1 MPLPTAPTTVLGV
14 CTWSP
19 SGALAEAE
27 AIGQTVRT
35 RKGATVQLSVAT
47 ILQESAVRHP
57 DRIAVVDGDV
67 RITYRDLWQDALRLA
82 ARLRAEG
89 VRTGD
94 RVALLLPNSADFPRA
109 YYAVLAA
116 GATVVPVHALLVAA
130 EVAYVLRHSG
140 CRAVVTADPLTSV
153 AEAAADHAGVRVLSV
168 DCDGQALDAA
178 EPRDPDDTA
187 VILYT
192 SGTTGSPKGA
202 LLTHANLVLNATVCA
217 QDLFA
222 LTPDDIV
229 LGCLPLFHSFGQ
241 SCAMNAAL
249 RAGATLVLAARF
261 TGPGALALMAR
272 EAVTVFMGVP
282 TMYHALAEASVPG
295 GPRPVG
301 LRLAVSGGA
310 ALPVALLE
318 RFEAAFDAVI
328 LEGYGLTE
336 TSPAATFNR
345 PAGRK
350 PGTVGRPIRGVE
362 AAVAD
367 ARIEDR
373 VVALADGE
381 IGEVVLRGHNV
392 FAGYLDDPAATAAVL
407 VDGWFRTG
415 DLGVKDPDGFLTIVD
430 RKKDLIIRGGFNVY
444 PRDVEETLARHPGI
458 AQVSVVGLP
467 DEAMGEEI
475 CAAVV
480 PHPGAQLRPD
490 DLVAWARERLG
501 RHKSPR
507 IVRVVGSL
515 PLGPS
520 GKVLKRE
527 LRETCA

>member
-1 MPLPTAPTTVLGV
+1 MPLPTPPTAVLGV
-14 CTWSP
+14 CTWPP
-19 SGALAEAE
+19 SRALAEAE
-27 AIGQTVRT
+27 ATGQPVRT
-35 RKGATVQLSVAT
+35 REGAKVQLSVAT
-47 ILQESAVRHP
+47 ILQESAARHP

-67 RITYRDLWQDALRLA
+67 RVTYRDLWRDALRLA
-82 ARLRAEG
+82 ARLRADG

-94 RVALLLPNSADFPRA
+94 RIALLLPNSADFPRA

-116 GATVVPVHALLVAA
+116 GATVVPVHGLLVAE

-140 CRAVVTADPLTSV
+140 CRTVLAAGKLTAV
-153 AEAAADHAGVRVLSV
+153 AEAAAADTEVRVLAV
-168 DCDGQALDAA
+168 DYGGRALDGP

-187 VILYT
+187 VVLYT
-192 SGTTGSPKGA
+192 SGTTGRPKGA
-202 LLTHANLVLNATVCA
+202 LLTHANLVRNATVCA
-217 QDLFA
+217 RDLFA
-222 LTPDDIV
+222 LTPDDVV

-249 RAGATLVLAARF
+249 GAGASLVLTSRF
-261 TGPGALALMAR
+261 TGPDALALMAR

-282 TMYHALAEASVPG
+282 TMYHALAEAAG
-295 GPRPVG
+295 ADRPRPAG

-318 RFEAAFDAVI
+318 RFEDAFGTVI

-345 PAGRK
+345 PGERR
-350 PGTVGRPIRGVE
+350 PGTVGRPIPGVE

-367 ARIEDR
+367 PRIEDR
-373 VVALADGE
+373 VVPLPDGE
-381 IGEVVLRGHNV
+381 RGEVVLRGHNV
-392 FAGYLDDPAATAAVL
+392 FAGYLDNPGATAEAL

-415 DLGVKDPDGFLTIVD
+415 DLGVRDQDGFLTIVD

-444 PRDVEETLARHPGI
+444 PREVEETLARHPGI

-467 DEAMGEEI
+467 DDVRGEEI

-480 PHPGAQLRPD
+480 ARPGARLHPD
-490 DLVAWARERLG
+490 ELVEWARERLG
-501 RHKSPR
+501 RHKYPR
-507 IVRVVGSL
+507 IVRVLASL

>member
-1 MPLPTAPTTVLGV
+1 M
-14 CTWSP
+14 
-19 SGALAEAE
+19 
-27 AIGQTVRT
+27 
-35 RKGATVQLSVAT
+35 QLSVAT
-47 ILQESAVRHP
+47 ILQESAARHP

-67 RITYRDLWQDALRLA
+67 RVTYRDLWQDALRLA
-82 ARLRAEG
+82 ARLRADG

-116 GATVVPVHALLVAA
+116 GATAVPVHGLLVAE

-140 CRAVVTADPLTSV
+140 CRTVLAAGELATV
-153 AEAAADHAGVRVLSV
+153 AEAAAADTDVRVLAV
-168 DCDGQALDAA
+168 DYGGWALDGP
-178 EPRDPDDTA
+178 EPRDPDDIA

-192 SGTTGSPKGA
+192 SGTTGRPKGA
-202 LLTHANLVLNATVCA
+202 LLTHANLFRNATVCA
-217 QDLFA
+217 RDLFA
-222 LTPDDIV
+222 LTPDDVV

-249 RAGATLVLAARF
+249 SAGASLVLTSRF
-261 TGPGALALMAR
+261 TGPDALTLMAR
-272 EAVTVFMGVP
+272 EDVTVFMGVP
-282 TMYHALAEASVPG
+282 TMYHALAEASAPDA
-295 GPRPVG
+295 PRPGG

-318 RFEAAFDAVI
+318 RFEGIFDTVI

-345 PAGRK
+345 PAERRA
-350 PGTVGRPIRGVE
+350 GTVGRAIPGVE

-367 ARIEDR
+367 PRTEDR
-373 VVALADGE
+373 VVTLADGE
-381 IGEVVLRGHNV
+381 RGEVVLRGHNV
-392 FAGYLDDPAATAAVL
+392 FAGYLDDPRATAAAL

-415 DLGVKDPDGFLTIVD
+415 DLGIRDPDGFLTIVD

-444 PRDVEETLARHPGI
+444 PREVEETLARHPGI

-467 DEAMGEEI
+467 DEVRGEEI

-480 PHPGAQLRPD
+480 PRPGAQLHPD
-490 DLVAWARERLG
+490 ELVEWARERLG
-501 RHKSPR
+501 RHKYPR
-507 IVRVVGSL
+507 IVRVFGSL

-527 LRETCA
+527 LREACS

>member
-1 MPLPTAPTTVLGV
+1 M
-14 CTWSP
+14 
-19 SGALAEAE
+19 
-27 AIGQTVRT
+27 
-35 RKGATVQLSVAT
+35 QLSVAT
-47 ILQESAVRHP
+47 VLQESAARHP
-57 DRIAVVDGDV
+57 DRIAVVDGDL
-67 RITYRDLWQDALRLA
+67 RITYRDLWQDVLQLA
-82 ARLRAEG
+82 GRLRADG
-89 VRTGD
+89 VRAGD
-94 RVALLLPNSADFPRA
+94 RVALLLPNTADFPRV

-116 GATVVPVHALLVAA
+116 GATAVPVHGLLLAD

-140 CRAVVTADPLTSV
+140 CRAVVAAGKPAAV
-153 AEAAADHAGVRVLSV
+153 AEAAAADAGVRLLPV
-168 DCDGQALDAA
+168 DRGGPALDGP
-178 EPRDPDDTA
+178 EPCDPEDTA
-187 VILYT
+187 VVLYT
-192 SGTTGSPKGA
+192 SGTTGRPKGA
-202 LLTHANLVLNATVCA
+202 LLTHANLVRNATVCA
-217 QDLFA
+217 QDLFT
-222 LTPDDIV
+222 LTPDDVV

-249 RAGATLVLAARF
+249 SAGASLVLTARF
-261 TGPGALALMAR
+261 TGPDALALMAR

-282 TMYHALAEASVPG
+282 TMYHALAEASAQG
-295 GPRPVG
+295 GPRPAG

-318 RFEAAFDAVI
+318 RFEDAFDTVI

-345 PAGRK
+345 PAERRT
-350 PGTVGRPIRGVE
+350 GTVGRPIPGVE

-367 ARIEDR
+367 PKIEDR
-373 VVALADGE
+373 VVTLADGE
-381 IGEVVLRGHNV
+381 RGEIVLRGHNV
-392 FAGYLDDPAATAAVL
+392 FAGYLDDPRATADAL

-444 PRDVEETLARHPGI
+444 PREVEETLARHPDI

-467 DEAMGEEI
+467 DQVRGEEI

-480 PHPGAQLRPD
+480 LRPGTQLHPD
-490 DLVAWARERLG
+490 ELIEWARGRLG
-501 RHKSPR
+501 RHKYPR
-507 IVRVVGSL
+507 IVRVFNSL

-527 LRETCA
+527 LREACA